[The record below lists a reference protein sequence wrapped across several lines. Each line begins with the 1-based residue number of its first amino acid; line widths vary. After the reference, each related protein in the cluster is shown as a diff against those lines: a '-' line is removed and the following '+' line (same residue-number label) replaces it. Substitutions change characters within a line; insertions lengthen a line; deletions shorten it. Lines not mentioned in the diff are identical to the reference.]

1 MQPSPVTADIP
12 ILRIASIAAIVLSSI
27 SVLLNASVLITF
39 ARHRQTLITLQP
51 DASRIIAV
59 ILLSTLWLA
68 ILLFVINTVDVVL
81 PNEKLLEST
90 QISDVFGVIEY
101 SLLITLFSADLLLA
115 VAKYWSVVY
124 DKRLPTKI
132 VNIVTAS
139 AITFAIFFTGSF
151 IPSTTVGG
159 AHWAWM
165 PFAVPLEWPLINA
178 QTFLFISGISFFI
191 ICTIGMFV
199 LYENAYFHILSV
211 YEKSDVESVLTFE
224 STRPATVLAFEDS
237 DATSYTSE
245 TQEGNACPLIL
256 HRNHLLRYVAM
267 SIGFVLFYGPPLL
280 VVLISTFSKDLVD
293 DDLLRSFMRWVPALN
308 PVCTPFTVVMCFTEV
323 RDLFFEDWGIYKK
336 SKTES
341 VGPTVP
347 SIVVK

>member
-165 PFAVPLEWPLINA
+165 PFAVPLEW
-178 QTFLFISGISFFI
+178 
-191 ICTIGMFV
+191 
-199 LYENAYFHILSV
+199 
-211 YEKSDVESVLTFE
+211 
-224 STRPATVLAFEDS
+224 
-237 DATSYTSE
+237 
-245 TQEGNACPLIL
+245 
-256 HRNHLLRYVAM
+256 
-267 SIGFVLFYGPPLL
+267 
-280 VVLISTFSKDLVD
+280 
-293 DDLLRSFMRWVPALN
+293 
-308 PVCTPFTVVMCFTEV
+308 
-323 RDLFFEDWGIYKK
+323 
-336 SKTES
+336 
-341 VGPTVP
+341 
-347 SIVVK
+347 